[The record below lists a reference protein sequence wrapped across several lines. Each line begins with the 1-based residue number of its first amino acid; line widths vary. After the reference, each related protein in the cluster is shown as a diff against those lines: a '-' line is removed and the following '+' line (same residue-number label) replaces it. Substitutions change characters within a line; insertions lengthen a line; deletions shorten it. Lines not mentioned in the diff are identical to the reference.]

1 MVEGVADVNVHGAS
15 DRAVKVHVNSEKLKA
30 YGISFQTILAKVN
43 NANLN
48 TPGGKIRDD
57 HNTITVRT
65 MGKLNTIDDFKNIVV
80 ANINGKPVYL
90 TDVADVEDAW
100 KDEETYSRTN
110 GVPSVLMSVR
120 KQSRTNTVNV
130 IDSVNEE
137 LSAIEKSDLPPDI
150 KVNIINDQSLFIR
163 ENVGDVWN
171 TIIFG
176 GFLALLITYL
186 FLGDLRATIIGG
198 LAIPVSVISTFF
210 LMRTLDFT
218 MNNMSLMGLSLAVG
232 F

>member
-1 MVEGVADVNVHGAS
+1 M
-15 DRAVKVHVNSEKLKA
+15 
-30 YGISFQTILAKVN
+30 
-43 NANLN
+43 
-48 TPGGKIRDD
+48 
-57 HNTITVRT
+57 
-65 MGKLNTIDDFKNIVV
+65 
-80 ANINGKPVYL
+80 
-90 TDVADVEDAW
+90 
-100 KDEETYSRTN
+100 
-110 GVPSVLMSVR
+110 
-120 KQSRTNTVNV
+120 V

-218 MNNMSLMGLSLAVG
+218 MNNMSLMAFRWPWV